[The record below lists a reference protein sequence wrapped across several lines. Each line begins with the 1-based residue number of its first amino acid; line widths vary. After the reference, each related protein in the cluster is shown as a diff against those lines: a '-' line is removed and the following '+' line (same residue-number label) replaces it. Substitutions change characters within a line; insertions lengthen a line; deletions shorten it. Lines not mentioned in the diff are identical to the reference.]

1 VAWKCHFSTQKS
13 NVILSTYKE
22 LLCKYDLV
30 FVFQLVNFFVPPHL
44 PLLCIVDRTVTA
56 ATPFAVSCFQEFVN
70 FIDGEGIDSVEYS
83 QSCKGKNTVILGF
96 VWTHNNEIV
105 FVTDHGVELFQV

>member
-1 VAWKCHFSTQKS
+1 MWK
-13 NVILSTYKE
+13 
-22 LLCKYDLV
+22 
-30 FVFQLVNFFVPPHL
+30 
-44 PLLCIVDRTVTA
+44 LLCILAWVTSFQFCFVQWVI
-56 ATPFAVSCFQEFVN
+56 PSMSIAVLYFQEFVN
-70 FIDGEGIDSVEYS
+70 FTTDGEGLDSVEYS